1 MVKVVNNITHRN
13 KRGFYKK
20 VVSLNFVMDD
30 LIYKIALTLIPGVG
44 SVSGKNLVAYCGGV
58 KAVFMEKKRVLL
70 KIPGIGE
77 QTVNA
82 LANHNVF
89 ERAESELVFIEK
101 NKISTLFYLDK
112 EYPGR
117 LKHCHD
123 SPLMLYY
130 KGTADLNAPKVV
142 AIVGTRKA
150 TEYGRDVCRKIVEGL
165 TDHNVLVV
173 SGLAYGIDTWSHKS
187 ALDNGLE
194 TVGVLGHGLDRI
206 YPFAN
211 RALADKMIEHGGL
224 LCEYMS
230 NATPDRENFPM
241 RNRIIAGMSDAIVV
255 VEAGETGGALI
266 TAEIAN
272 SYSRDV
278 FAVPGRLGDPHS
290 EGCNKLIK
298 TNKAALIQSAKDI
311 CYLLNWDEKKW
322 QKKSAQTQLFPEL
335 SADEEQIVNILKE
348 KGDLEIDALL
358 LATGLMPSK
367 AASVLLN
374 LEFNNIIRCLPGKV
388 FRLI

>member
-1 MVKVVNNITHRN
+1 ME
-13 KRGFYKK
+13 
-20 VVSLNFVMDD
+20 D

-44 SVSGKNLVAYCGGV
+44 SVNGKSLVAYCGGV
-58 KAVFMEKKRVLL
+58 KAVFMEKKRALL

-82 LANHNVF
+82 IANHNVF
-89 ERAESELVFIEK
+89 ERAEEEISFIEK
-101 NKISTLFYLDK
+101 NKITPLFYLDIQ
-112 EYPGR
+112 YPIR
-117 LKHCHD
+117 LKQCHD

-130 KGTADLNAPKVV
+130 KGTSDLNAPKVV

-150 TEYGRDVCRKIVEGL
+150 TEYGRDMCRKLIEGL
-165 TDHNVLVV
+165 VEHNVLIV
-173 SGLAYGIDTWSHKS
+173 SGLAYGIDTWSHKA
-187 ALDNGLE
+187 ALDSKLE

-211 RALADKMIEHGGL
+211 RSLAEKMLENGGL

-230 NATPDRENFPM
+230 NTLPDRENFPM

-272 SYSRDV
+272 SYNRDV
-278 FAVPGRLGDPHS
+278 FAVPGRIGDPHS

-298 TNKAALIQSAKDI
+298 INKAALIQSSKDI
-311 CYLLNWDEKKW
+311 SYLLNWNSEKV
-322 QKKSAQTQLFPEL
+322 QKKAVQRQLFLNLTP
-335 SADEEQIVNILKE
+335 DEEIIVNMLKE
-348 KGDLEIDALL
+348 KGDLEIDSLL
-358 LATGLMPSK
+358 LETNLLPAK
-367 AASVLLN
+367 AASILLN
-374 LEFNNIIRCLPGKV
+374 MEFEGIIRCLPGKV
-388 FRLI
+388 YRLL